1 MTLRVLL
8 VDEQAGRA
16 LAVADTL
23 RADGCDVV
31 AILSSPVDLVAE
43 VRNTRA
49 EVIVCDIDAPSRDA
63 IDCMRTLNREEPRP
77 VVMFVDRSDPEHIND
92 AVGAGVAAYVIEGLA
107 PGRVRAV
114 INVAVARFRA
124 HQSLKAELQEAKL
137 ALSDRKRVERAK
149 GILMQTRRMTEDDAY
164 KTMRRLAMDQSK
176 RLAEVADSVIA
187 LADVLRESAN

>member
-1 MTLRVLL
+1 
-8 VDEQAGRA
+8 
-16 LAVADTL
+16 
-23 RADGCDVV
+23 
-31 AILSSPVDLVAE
+31 
-43 VRNTRA
+43 
-49 EVIVCDIDAPSRDA
+49 
-63 IDCMRTLNREEPRP
+63 
-77 VVMFVDRSDPEHIND
+77 
-92 AVGAGVAAYVIEGLA
+92 VAAYVIEGLA